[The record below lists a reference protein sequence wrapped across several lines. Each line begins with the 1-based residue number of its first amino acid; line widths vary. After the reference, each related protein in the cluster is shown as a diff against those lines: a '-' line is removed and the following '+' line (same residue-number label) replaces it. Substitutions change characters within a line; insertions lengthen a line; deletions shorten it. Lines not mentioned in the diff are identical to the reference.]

1 MKVVFLP
8 SGAEMI
14 AEPGMTIMQALHL
27 AGLNI
32 DAPCG
37 GNGTCKKC
45 KVMITD
51 EDGTREVLACQT
63 KITRDIIVDLPR
75 KDEGHRILMGGITRE
90 IAPTPAVKVYTV
102 EVPKPGTSDLRDCW
116 RRLLDSLTAVS
127 GDTVSYRPNLRVIS
141 GLYNAL
147 EENGY
152 RVDVVVCADEILDVL
167 PVGSPVTGL
176 AFDIGTTTVA
186 CYYVDLRSG
195 EEIAQA
201 SLLNPQTTYGGDVIM
216 RIKYCVENGQAGPT
230 GDIRKALNQLAA
242 KCASSAKQKM
252 KSIYLITVVGNTT
265 MHHLF
270 LGISPASLAYA
281 PYTPAA
287 AEPMQLDAAEF
298 GFAVNPSAKLY
309 MLPNIAGF
317 VGADTVGAALAASM
331 DEKAEMT
338 LLIDIGTNG
347 EMVMGTRDRLIA
359 CSTAAGPAFEGALIT
374 CGMRGSEGAIDHV
387 SLQDGKFTY
396 SVIGGGK
403 PIGICGSGLIDLM
416 SELVRTGLVEPAGRL
431 IDADEAT
438 EGEAKGHKVEEW
450 KTTVKATCTEGGE
463 KSGVCTRCGEPV
475 TKATNPKGHKAGEKW
490 KTIQEPTSYDRTL
503 IRMKKCERCGE
514 ECKRQEKTLSKK
526 EFRSLYKDNCK
537 SISYDK
543 LDRKP
548 DKYDGRKIKFT
559 GYVLQI
565 CNEANS
571 YGYGI
576 GNTNQYRVATKGRW
590 NDVIYVYIY
599 GKLDERIREG
609 DKITLWGE
617 YDGLMSYYTG
627 FGVKITIPS
636 MIAEYYSIK

>member
-1 MKVVFLP
+1 MKVTFRP
-8 SGAEMI
+8 SGIVYEAR
-14 AEPGMTIMQALHL
+14 AGMTIMDAIHFNELL
-27 AGLNI
+27 F

-216 RIKYCVENGQAGPT
+216 RIKYCVENGQTGPT

-242 KCASSAKQKM
+242 KCASSARQKM

-374 CGMRGSEGAIDHV
+374 CGMRGAEGAIDHV

-438 EGEAKGHKVEEW
+438 EGEAKLLREHLVEYGGQKAFLLADAASSGTGETLVFTQ
-450 KTTVKATCTEGGE
+450 KDVREVQLAKGAMAAGIQMMCRRLGVTTDDIACVMIAGAFG
-463 KSGVCTRCGEPV
+463 SYLSPASACGI
-475 TKATNPKGHKAGEKW
+475 G
-490 KTIQEPTSYDRTL
+490 L
-503 IRMKKCERCGE
+503 IPPAL
-514 ECKRQEKTLSKK
+514 QEKVMAIGNAAGQGARLCALSIDEYRRAATLSRNVEYLELAADPAFQDVFVDEL
-526 EFRSLYKDNCK
+526 EF
-537 SISYDK
+537 
-543 LDRKP
+543 P
-548 DKYDGRKIKFT
+548 G
-559 GYVLQI
+559 
-565 CNEANS
+565 
-571 YGYGI
+571 
-576 GNTNQYRVATKGRW
+576 
-590 NDVIYVYIY
+590 
-599 GKLDERIREG
+599 DEE
-609 DKITLWGE
+609 
-617 YDGLMSYYTG
+617 
-627 FGVKITIPS
+627 
-636 MIAEYYSIK
+636 